1 MVTGQLGQDGVF
13 ALFHVVMARS
23 YGRECVTILLYLV
36 MEKTVQGMIQIPEY
50 APKEHAQ
57 VRTITQTLF
66 LHIC

>member
-36 MEKTVQGMIQIPEY
+36 MEKTV
-50 APKEHAQ
+50 
-57 VRTITQTLF
+57 
-66 LHIC
+66 